1 MKLKNSL
8 LFLFVIF
15 LLNAQMILAQD
26 YDALKFK
33 LEQNF
38 PTNFNGQIIPT
49 KTYSFGHAII
59 NQIVEDLK
67 KIGFDEN
74 EAIWLHANDYVLYDA
89 RTAQKIG
96 NTYWLAYKTEDN
108 KVLGTYMMNCQN
120 PANNRLMHT
129 SYNISGGS
137 YKIKEKITLHNFSH
151 IVCKK
156 HEKRI
161 QRF

>member
-1 MKLKNSL
+1 MKFKNIC
-8 LFLFVIF
+8 LFLLTSFFTNTQITF
-15 LLNAQMILAQD
+15 AQD
-26 YDALKFK
+26 YDALKNK
-33 LEQNF
+33 LTNNF
-38 PTNFNGQIIPT
+38 PKTFNGQKIPQR
-49 KTYSFGHAII
+49 TYSFGQTII
-59 NQIVEDLK
+59 NQIIEDLR
-67 KIGFDEN
+67 KIGFDED

-89 RTAQKIG
+89 KTAKLIG

-129 SYNISGGS
+129 SYNVSGGS

-151 IVCKK
+151 LVCKK